1 VENRYVVEYDKPTA
15 AYYLTL
21 IGGILGLVAGVFLLI
36 FLIGIWVI
44 IANVMIIVYAKKL
57 MEEPMEHSKWANY
70 IIIFSVLSGLNLLA
84 LIGGILASVYNPPS
98 RGVSPQFALPKTQ
111 QPQTRICAQCG
122 TITVED
128 AYFCPSCGKRLS

>member
-1 VENRYVVEYDKPTA
+1 MTDKPKTCKA
-15 AYYLTL
+15 AKSKKQ
-21 IGGILGLVAGVFLLI
+21 IVAKTVKLAKEYPI
-36 FLIGIWVI
+36 IGII
-44 IANVMIIVYAKKL
+44 NMEKKKFSLPNKAKKL

>member
-1 VENRYVVEYDKPTA
+1 VQNQYVAEYDKPTA

-21 IGGILGLVAGVFLLI
+21 IGGILGIVAGVFLLI

-111 QPQTRICAQCG
+111 QLQTRICAQCG

>member
-1 VENRYVVEYDKPTA
+1 MQNQYVAEYDKPTA

-21 IGGILGLVAGVFLLI
+21 IGGILGIVAGVFLLI

-111 QPQTRICAQCG
+111 QLQTRICAQCG